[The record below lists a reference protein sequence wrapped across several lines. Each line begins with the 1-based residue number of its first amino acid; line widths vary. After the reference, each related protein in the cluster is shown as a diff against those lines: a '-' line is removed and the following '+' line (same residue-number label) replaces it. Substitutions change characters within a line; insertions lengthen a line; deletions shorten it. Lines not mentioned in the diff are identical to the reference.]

1 MPDRLW
7 GLSSERSGDHTA
19 DMRTMRRALI
29 LAAALAML
37 LRVGDARAQEGR
49 LVSGVVLSARDSTP
63 LDGVVVAVEGTD
75 IQTVS
80 DGHGRFVLRNLP
92 AGPVRLHF
100 SRLGVTAETV
110 PVAADQGEIQVLLR
124 LQPVPLPAITAEARP
139 PARERFEESVQPSV
153 VTVDRET
160 IANLPSAFEADVV
173 RVVQLLPG
181 TVALNDYTVG
191 FNVRGG
197 EPDQNLTQLDGTT
210 ILNPSHLGGLFSTF
224 DPNAVDEVN
233 FLTGAF
239 PAEYGGRLSSVLDVS
254 VRPGRRDGFGV
265 RGEVSLLATKLLA
278 EGPIGGGGATWLVGA
293 RRTYADVLASA
304 LTSET
309 FPYHFWDGVAKLT
322 VPLGSAVR
330 LSATGYAGRDV
341 LDWLW
346 NEAQPGQ
353 GEIRLAGRWGNRLAG
368 LRYDHVLGR
377 HRFTVDAGISEFVA
391 QFGLEPGILEAE
403 NTARILSLKA
413 KLALRPHD
421 AHEIRLGAGVEDV
434 RIRYDAASQS
444 FGATF
449 LASRYS
455 PRIWSVFAEDEWR
468 VSPRFLLRPGARFET
483 VDGTGATYVDP
494 RVGAKLFLTPA
505 LAVTVSLG
513 TYHQAV
519 HSLRDQNLPWN
530 IFDFWIGADSAIP
543 VARSRHVVAGLEW
556 WPTATASFSI
566 EAYRKDFR
574 GIIDA
579 NLADDPGVQGDE
591 IVPVTG
597 DAWGV
602 DVLLRRHW
610 GRVTGWVAYGYTRAT
625 RVSGDYEY
633 PAVHDRRHSLN
644 VVVEAP
650 GPLGADLGL
659 RVGYGSPL
667 PYTPFVGEWDHRFYR
682 AATHS
687 WEDFERE
694 PIASADLNSGRFP
707 YYARIDVSLRWE
719 IEKWG
724 GVLRPYVQVANLLN
738 RRNVFLYFY
747 DYSTSPATRSAF
759 SQLPVLPSVGV
770 EFAF

>member
-1 MPDRLW
+1 MSVRDSLILGAILA
-7 GLSSERSGDHTA
+7 GL
-19 DMRTMRRALI
+19 LP
-29 LAAALAML
+29 LAAAQ
-37 LRVGDARAQEGR
+37 AQEGR
-49 LVSGVVLSARDSTP
+49 PVSGVVLSARDSTP
-63 LDGVVVAVEGTD
+63 LEGVVVAVEGSDITALTD
-75 IQTVS
+75 GQGLFI
-80 DGHGRFVLRNLP
+80 LRNVP
-92 AGPVRLHF
+92 PRPVRLLF
-100 SRLGVTAETV
+100 SRLGIATDSVLV
-110 PVAADQGEIQVLLR
+110 GADQREVRVLLR
-124 LQPVPLPAITAEARP
+124 LQPVPLPAVTAQGRP
-139 PARERFEESVQPSV
+139 PARERFEHSVQPSV
-153 VTVDRET
+153 VTIDRET
-160 IANLPSAFEADVV
+160 IARLPSAFEADVV
-173 RVVQLLPG
+173 RAVQLLPG

-254 VRPGRRDGFGV
+254 VRPGRSDRFGV

-278 EGPIGGGGATWLVGA
+278 EGPIGRGGASWLVGA
-293 RRTYADVLASA
+293 RRTYADVLAGA

-309 FPYHFWDGVAKLT
+309 FPYHFWDGMTKLT
-322 VPLGSAVR
+322 VPLGRAVT

-346 NEAQPGQ
+346 NEARPGQ
-353 GEIRLAGRWGNRLAG
+353 EAIRLTGEWGNQLAG
-368 LRYDHVLGR
+368 LRYEHALGR
-377 HRFTVDAGISEFVA
+377 HRLTVDAGFSEFVA
-391 QFGLEPGILEAE
+391 RFGLEPGLLEAE
-403 NTARILSLKA
+403 NTARILSLKSRVI
-413 KLALRPHD
+413 LRPGST
-421 AHEIRLGAGVEDV
+421 HEIRVGAGVEDI

-444 FGATF
+444 FGTTF
-449 LASRYS
+449 LSSRYA

-468 VSPRFLLRPGARFET
+468 VVSRFLLRPGVRFES
-483 VDGTGATYVDP
+483 VGGADAAYADP
-494 RVGAKLFLTPA
+494 RLGAKLFLTPA
-505 LAVTVSLG
+505 VAVTASVG
-513 TYHQAV
+513 VYHQAV

-530 IFDFWIGADSAIP
+530 IFDFWIAADSAIP
-543 VARSRHVVAGLEW
+543 VARSRHLVAGVEW

-566 EAYRKDFR
+566 EAYRKDFTD
-574 GIIDA
+574 IIDA
-579 NLADDPGVQGDE
+579 NLAEDPSAQGDE
-591 IVPVTG
+591 VVPVTG
-597 DAWGV
+597 DAWGF

-625 RVSGDYEY
+625 RIADDGEY
-633 PAVHDRRHSLN
+633 PAVHDRRHTLN
-644 VVVEAP
+644 VVVDAP

-667 PYTPFVGEWDHRFYR
+667 PYTPLVGEWDHRFYR

-687 WEDFERE
+687 WDDFERE
-694 PIASADLNSGRFP
+694 PIASGELNSGRFP
-707 YYARIDVSLRWE
+707 YYGRIDVSLRWE
-719 IEKWG
+719 VEKWG
-724 GVLRPYVQVANLLN
+724 GILRPYVQVANLLN